1 MTLEFLEVISR
12 RVTDH
17 LADCPFCGLAGGEQ
31 ADPSDL
37 CLTGQEL
44 LRTRDHAEKSC
55 VQASLQGST
64 AVDL

>member
-17 LADCPFCGLAGGEQ
+17 LVDCPFCGLAGGEQ

-44 LRTRDHAEKSC
+44 LRTRDDAEKGC
-55 VQASLQGST
+55 VLASMQGST